1 MECSQSFSR
10 SKLPELL
17 QFSRETSWRW
27 TQCASWSLSY
37 KTELELELQNVG
49 SRCLSTTTTDT
60 FSTTDFGGT
69 QTNFSRTNSL
79 TLEDTPTPSIS
90 TRKTFRNCGNSSNS
104 TTKSLKQL
112 KMRSPSPKP
121 ISNQTRGT
129 LCLLAFTAGGNN
141 LFEEVQTHPAGERTC
156 CQKCTVLQ
164 RVTPGLMASS
174 TTRQWPCT
182 GTGSSVFCILSFVE
196 LLQVQV
202 QPRWPESSFHR
213 HVWRSKMVEGK
224 SSRSQQWLVLLCRSL
239 CWYFWPFQK
248 IFRCASISWMTQLG

>member
-1 MECSQSFSR
+1 MECSQSLLR

-17 QFSRETSWRW
+17 QFSREASCGW

-37 KTELELELQNVG
+37 KTELELRSQNVG

-164 RVTPGLMASS
+164 RVTPGLMATT

-182 GTGSSVFCILSFVE
+182 GILTCLSSRKRGCLCMFIQCFVHLLNCFIACVPKILPF
-196 LLQVQV
+196 QVQV
-202 QPRWPESSFHR
+202 QPSWPKCSLHC
-213 HVWRSKMVEGK
+213 HV
-224 SSRSQQWLVLLCRSL
+224 
-239 CWYFWPFQK
+239 
-248 IFRCASISWMTQLG
+248 

>member
-17 QFSRETSWRW
+17 QFSREASCGW
-27 TQCASWSLSY
+27 TQCASWRR
-37 KTELELELQNVG
+37 TLQNFG

-121 ISNQTRGT
+121 MSNQTRGT

-141 LFEEVQTHPAGERTC
+141 LFEEVQTHPLGIAGERTC

-164 RVTPGLMASS
+164 RVTPGLMATT

-182 GTGSSVFCILSFVE
+182 GILTCLSSKKKRMSMYVHSVFRTFIELLYCVRSKNFTFPGSSSTKLAKVFSSL
-196 LLQVQV
+196 
-202 QPRWPESSFHR
+202 PRLTIQN
-213 HVWRSKMVEGK
+213 G
-224 SSRSQQWLVLLCRSL
+224 
-239 CWYFWPFQK
+239 
-248 IFRCASISWMTQLG
+248 